1 MRGTSQRPTPGGA
14 CVHTGYEPCHNT
26 LHPKHTSLNFN
37 NRPNG
42 CHKQKH
48 VNFAISPTYNM
59 PQKCCAAGPEKS
71 RRPTQPHPSTSHQQH
86 VRKCCAAGPEKSRR
100 PTQQARGSAK
110 CCAAGLEKSRRPTQ
124 QALGLATSP
133 DDMIF
138 TDVMTFQHLRN
149 HDFPTSTQAI
159 STTFAMHAY
168 IHFQLILVSTST
180 AQLIASQDIRSTQPR
195 LQPTTSTHH
204 KQ

>member
-100 PTQQARGSAK
+100 PTQQARGS
-110 CCAAGLEKSRRPTQ
+110 
-124 QALGLATSP
+124 
-133 DDMIF
+133 
-138 TDVMTFQHLRN
+138 DVMTFQHLRN